1 MTEHEYEEWF
11 NKYLGEVESLH
22 SDSSKQG
29 VLSFIPRKLHRW
41 HWIVSCLFALTI
53 STFLSVYLAYHY
65 ELSNHWVLSW
75 SSNALLSFSIGLIAS
90 IFLMLYTN
98 ACNRNVGFYS
108 VAIPLLEKRLSDM
121 RKAYFDY
128 TFKIQIRYA
137 AEDYQGCYDA
147 WHVNSNTCFVIL
159 DFLRFLKKGFP
170 YTPKSFYITDE
181 ELSNAEKTLLEANNR
196 IQKEFFNNKTITAE
210 TKDFCIRAVDC
221 GMCGLNMLENLILE
235 LKLDLYGMQYGKHK
249 KYFSHQSTSK

>member
-1 MTEHEYEEWF
+1 MSY
-11 NKYLGEVESLH
+11 
-22 SDSSKQG
+22 
-29 VLSFIPRKLHRW
+29 
-41 HWIVSCLFALTI
+41 LTI
-53 STFLSVYLAYHY
+53 G
-65 ELSNHWVLSW
+65 SW

-128 TFKIQIRYA
+128 TFKIQIRYV